1 MIGIFGIIYGVMNKE
16 FVGNNAEIYN
26 TIISSYPLRFN
37 TISFF
42 GMSFKLINFLLIN
55 EILIMLGIYTFLFYD
70 DREIKKILKVKK
82 KCNLGDTALN
92 QNSHEY
98 FTWDEYKDIMNY
110 EKLYLKFDIY
120 VYLKQSIVQFVY
132 KVIGEAK
139 RWLTTQTCGHTM
151 NATNGLSMRVPPKRK
166 GMSAEVM
173 CFTT

>member
-1 MIGIFGIIYGVMNKE
+1 MILKQKKISASLIMIGIFGIIYGVMNKE

-110 EKLYLKFDIY
+110 EKLYLKFDPVDNSLILSNEKEDLYRLNKDFDTKKKIIFIVVNSEYYSPLLYY
-120 VYLKQSIVQFVY
+120 V
-132 KVIGEAK
+132 
-139 RWLTTQTCGHTM
+139 
-151 NATNGLSMRVPPKRK
+151 
-166 GMSAEVM
+166 
-173 CFTT
+173 